1 MRPKYDGYDRYDT
14 YFFEPYGFKMNDTVD
29 ASSKYQDSLP
39 ISSDAIIERLDN
51 WGIAY
56 TRTDH
61 VPLRTVEESKNVQ
74 GQFLS
79 SEQGGGHIKNLYLR
93 DNKKRNVLLV
103 AEQDR
108 QIDLKTLN
116 TKLGTGRLS
125 FGSTERLMENLGVR
139 PGAVTPLAM
148 INGVETGAQ
157 LFIDSG
163 LKSCQQIYVHPL
175 VNDRTLGITL
185 EGLQTFFDKIEIQPV
200 WVDLK

>member
-1 MRPKYDGYDRYDT
+1 MK
-14 YFFEPYGFKMNDTVD
+14 DTVD

-39 ISSDAIIERLDN
+39 ISSDAIMEQLDN
-51 WGIAY
+51 WGITY
-56 TRTDH
+56 TRSDH
-61 VPLRTVEESKNVQ
+61 VPLRTVEESKKVQ

-116 TKLGTGRLS
+116 AKLGTGRLS
-125 FGSTERLMENLGVR
+125 FGSAERLMENLGVR
-139 PGAVTPLAM
+139 PGAVTPLSM
-148 INGVETGAQ
+148 INGVKTGVQ
-157 LFIDSG
+157 LCIDSE
-163 LKSCQQIYVHPL
+163 LKSCKQIYVHPL

-185 EGLQTFFDKIEIQPV
+185 EGLQAFFEKIKVDPV
-200 WVDLK
+200 WVDLE